1 MKNIVI
7 LGCTGSIGRQ
17 TLDVIRSLP
26 DRFKV
31 TGLAAGKNWRLLD
44 DQIKEFQPQ
53 AAVLSGQS
61 ELSLLRREMG
71 PAKMPELG
79 WGREGMEALAS
90 MGEADLIVV
99 AVTGTLGIF
108 PTVAALRA
116 GKDIALANKETMVAA
131 GQLVTTLSALK
142 QTSIYPVDSEH
153 SAVWQCLNGNNLGDV
168 EKIILTASGGPF
180 RELSAKEMENVTV
193 EMTLRHPNWNMGR
206 KVTVDS
212 ATLMNKGLEVIEAKW
227 LFGVNYSQI
236 EVVVHPQSIIHSA
249 VEYRDGS
256 IIAQMGAPDMRLPIQ
271 YAMTYP
277 ERVSGPAPRL
287 KLADLSGLTFAAP
300 DLVKF
305 PSLRLAYEAGRTGG
319 TMPAVLNA
327 ANEKAVD
334 AFLSGALSFKDIPV
348 IAERVMMAHKTV
360 PALDLEEI
368 MEADLQ
374 AREMAEQIINNLY
387 KK

>member
-1 MKNIVI
+1 
-7 LGCTGSIGRQ
+7 
-17 TLDVIRSLP
+17 
-26 DRFKV
+26 
-31 TGLAAGKNWRLLD
+31 
-44 DQIKEFQPQ
+44 
-53 AAVLSGQS
+53 
-61 ELSLLRREMG
+61 
-71 PAKMPELG
+71 
-79 WGREGMEALAS
+79 
-90 MGEADLIVV
+90 MGEADLVVV

-108 PTVAALRA
+108 PTIAALRA
-116 GKDIALANKETMVAA
+116 GKNIALANKETMVAA
-131 GQLVTTLSALK
+131 GQLVTALSAQK

-153 SAVWQCLNGNNLGDV
+153 SAVWQCLNGNNLEDV

-180 RELSAKEMENVTV
+180 REISAKEMEGVTV
-193 EMTLRHPNWNMGR
+193 EMALRHPNWNMGR

-212 ATLMNKGLEVIEAKW
+212 ATLMNKGLEVIEARW
-227 LFGVNYSQI
+227 LFGVDYSRI

-249 VEYRDGS
+249 VEYQDGS

-277 ERVSGPAPRL
+277 ERVNGPAPRL

-348 IAERVMMAHKTV
+348 VAERVMMAHKTV
-360 PALDLEEI
+360 TVPDLEDI

-374 AREMAEQIINNLY
+374 AREMADHFIE
-387 KK
+387 KMV